1 MAEPETIVEQVCLF
15 MLTLIKVVDQSVSL
29 AEDQKSSSMVRLR
42 RALIALLML
51 APVFLTADDL
61 DEFEAMMAEPAE
73 RKGWIDPMDMG
84 LDSSSSG
91 GVQSCDLGAVGKEL
105 QVCKEALRRALLE
118 RNETSSKPVQ
128 VLVRE
133 FIRMQFAG

>member
-1 MAEPETIVEQVCLF
+1 M
-15 MLTLIKVVDQSVSL
+15 
-29 AEDQKSSSMVRLR
+29 
-42 RALIALLML
+42 ALLML

-73 RKGWIDPMDMG
+73 RRGWIDPMDMG
-84 LDSSSSG
+84 LESSSSG

-118 RNETSSKPVQ
+118 KNDTSSKPVQ
-128 VLVRE
+128 VLVKDL
-133 FIRMQFAG
+133 IMMQFAR